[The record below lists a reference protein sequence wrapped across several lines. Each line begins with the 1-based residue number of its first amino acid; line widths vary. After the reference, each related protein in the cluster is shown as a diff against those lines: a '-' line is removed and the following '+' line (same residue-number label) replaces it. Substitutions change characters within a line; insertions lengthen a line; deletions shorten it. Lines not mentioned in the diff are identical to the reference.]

1 MIAGSLHPLSAPELL
16 NAWER
21 GFGQP
26 AAKRSLSLLGAACP
40 HAELEELA
48 RLRVG
53 ERDSMLLSL
62 REWAFGNQLAVV
74 ADCSGCGERLEWS
87 STISDLRV
95 RSERQ
100 SDDDLALEYEGYRVK
115 FRLPDSLDLDSLS
128 GFSDVKAATGELLH
142 RCIVSAELNGREISG
157 SELPETV
164 NSLVAEKM
172 SEADPQGD
180 MSFKLSCPACGNGW
194 EALFDIESFFWTEIN
209 GWAQRLLRDV
219 HTLATAYGWREADI
233 LSLSPWRRQYY
244 LSLVMG

>member
-1 MIAGSLHPLSAPELL
+1 MIAGSLHPLSASELL

-21 GFGQP
+21 GLGQP
-26 AAKRSLSLLGAACP
+26 APKRSLSLLGAACP
-40 HAELEELA
+40 HAEMEELA
-48 RLRVG
+48 RLKVG

-62 REWAFGNQLAVV
+62 REWAFGTQLGVV
-74 ADCSGCGERLEWS
+74 AECSRCGERLEWS
-87 STISDLRV
+87 SAISDLRV
-95 RSERQ
+95 RGEQQ
-100 SDDDLALEYEGYRVK
+100 SDDDLAIESDGYRVK
-115 FRLPDSLDLDSLS
+115 FRLPDSLDLDGLS
-128 GFSDVKAATGELLH
+128 DFTDVKEATRELLH
-142 RCIVSAELNGREISG
+142 RCIVSAELNGDVISG

-164 NSLVAEKM
+164 CSLVAKKM

-209 GWAQRLLRDV
+209 VWAQRLLRDI

-233 LSLSPWRRQYY
+233 LGLSPWRRQYY